1 MQELYV
7 YYKEHELWNAA
18 IDILKLILSYDEKDG
33 WARKEIIECFRGKYK
48 GHSQLEDYIRLSNLN
63 QSWRNVFEAI
73 SDFEKHIAFDEG
85 NKVYHRTW
93 GVGRIKSVKDDEIV
107 IEFAKKRNHQ
117 MSLKMAVDALQTL
130 DKEHI
135 WVLKSIWKKEKLVE
149 KVKKDPVWALKTIIK
164 SYDNN
169 CDIKRIKSELVPGIL
184 TPNEWTS
191 WSTKARTILKDD
203 PTFGVNPNNI
213 DMFVVRDRPI
223 SLEEKLSNE
232 FKAQKNFFS
241 RIDILM
247 TFSEKAEPDSEYFA
261 EMFAY
266 FVGYLKSF
274 SQVNEHIIA
283 SYLVVKNISEK
294 HPHMNPGIQYT
305 FAQLFSEIERP
316 EQLYVALKD
325 SSLKRSYLLCIKN
338 FLPDWADIYIRL
350 FPSALTQDIIDI
362 LIRAG
367 YTEKVQQLV
376 LNSFNN
382 YRDNR
387 EAAIFFFKNSQQEQ
401 WFKDL
406 DISYEKM
413 LITLI
418 HILDITYREIANHRE
433 TTENRKINRQVQ
445 TLLFKEDTLQQFILD
460 NDVDTITRLYTLV
473 DDVKDLDPAI
483 KMQIRNRILEKH
495 SGFKFYGTEE
505 KTAAPKGLI
514 VTAKMYEQKKKQLQR
529 IIDVEIPENSKEIG
543 EALAQGDL
551 RENAEYK
558 AAKERQGILNT
569 TATKLQEE
577 IDRAQIFDPTTATV
591 SRVSFGT
598 TVTLKNEESG
608 ETEEYTILGPW
619 ESDPDS
625 GIISYMSPFGNAVT
639 NGKEGEKLRFVI
651 NEREYKY
658 TIAAIK
664 PAQL

>member
-1 MQELYV
+1 
-7 YYKEHELWNAA
+7 
-18 IDILKLILSYDEKDG
+18 
-33 WARKEIIECFRGKYK
+33 
-48 GHSQLEDYIRLSNLN
+48 
-63 QSWRNVFEAI
+63 
-73 SDFEKHIAFDEG
+73 
-85 NKVYHRTW
+85 
-93 GVGRIKSVKDDEIV
+93 
-107 IEFAKKRNHQ
+107 
-117 MSLKMAVDALQTL
+117 
-130 DKEHI
+130 
-135 WVLKSIWKKEKLVE
+135 
-149 KVKKDPVWALKTIIK
+149 
-164 SYDNN
+164 
-169 CDIKRIKSELVPGIL
+169 
-184 TPNEWTS
+184 
-191 WSTKARTILKDD
+191 
-203 PTFGVNPNNI
+203 
-213 DMFVVRDRPI
+213 
-223 SLEEKLSNE
+223 
-232 FKAQKNFFS
+232 
-241 RIDILM
+241 
-247 TFSEKAEPDSEYFA
+247 
-261 EMFAY
+261 
-266 FVGYLKSF
+266 
-274 SQVNEHIIA
+274 
-283 SYLVVKNISEK
+283 
-294 HPHMNPGIQYT
+294 MNPGIQYT

-325 SSLKRSYLLCIKN
+325 CRLKRAYLLCIKN